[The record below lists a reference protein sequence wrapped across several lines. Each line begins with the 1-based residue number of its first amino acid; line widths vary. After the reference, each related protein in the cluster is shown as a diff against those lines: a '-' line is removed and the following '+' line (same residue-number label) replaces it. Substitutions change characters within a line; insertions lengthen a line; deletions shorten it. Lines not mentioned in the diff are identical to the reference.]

1 MKNGFIKVAAA
12 TPHIQIADPAH
23 NAGELIRL
31 LKEADAKGAKL
42 AVFPELCLSG
52 CTAGDLFYQN
62 RLLNGVLDGLSDF
75 LKATAEIETVAV
87 IGIPLA
93 VGARL
98 YNCVAVCQ
106 QGKVLGIVPKTETM
120 SRGEVPY
127 SRWFASAE
135 DAGKTIAAISPFGEV
150 PFGTDLIFTCREV
163 SDFRFACELGEDAQA
178 AVPPS
183 ARHTAAGATII
194 CCSAASTETVGK
206 SKYRRRTIATRS
218 ADNNA
223 GYLYASAGAGESTT
237 DLVFGGH
244 CMIYE
249 NGTMLA
255 EKAPFASND
264 LVYTELDVERLAY
277 ERRRAN
283 RAKTSAPYRVIEFS
297 LTVSETTLTRPVSAH
312 PFLPDEDTARAARC
326 EEILSIQS
334 AGLAQR
340 VVRAYAKK
348 LVIGISG
355 GLDSTL
361 ALLVMVRAIDA
372 LERPRKDILAVTM
385 PCFGTTKRTKSNATV
400 LCEELGVDFRCVDI
414 FDAVK
419 VHFRDIGHDPD
430 VRNVTY
436 ENSQA
441 RERTQVLMD
450 IANDCGGMVIGTGDL
465 SELAL
470 GWATYNGDHMSMYG
484 VNGAI
489 PKTLVRHL
497 VAHCADGYERDGR
510 QAVADALRD
519 VLNTPVSPELL
530 PADADGNIAQKTE
543 DLVGPYELHDFYL
556 FYLLRYGYAPDK
568 LYRLAKYAFKDAYK
582 DATLLHWLSTLL
594 RRFFNQQF
602 KRSCLPDGPKV
613 GSVGL
618 SPRGDWQ
625 MPSDASS
632 ALWLCEVENL
642 KSK

>member
-1 MKNGFIKVAAA
+1 MKNGFIKVGVA
-12 TPHIQIADPAH
+12 TPCIQIADPMH
-23 NAGELIRL
+23 NAEALIRL
-31 LKEADAKGAKL
+31 LKEADKMGVKL
-42 AVFPELCLSG
+42 LVFPELCLSG
-52 CTAGDLFYQN
+52 CTAGDLLYQN
-62 RLLNGVLDGLSDF
+62 KLLDGVIDALSLF
-75 LKATAEIETVAV
+75 LKATEKLETVAV
-87 IGIPLA
+87 IGLPLR
-93 VGARL
+93 VGGLLFDCA
-98 YNCVAVCQ
+98 AVCQ
-106 QGKVLGIVPKTETM
+106 KGRVLGVVPKTVI
-120 SRGEVPY
+120 SSGGAP
-127 SRWFASAE
+127 SLGRWFAAAE
-135 DAGKTIAAISPFGEV
+135 NVSNSVVALPFGEV
-150 PFGTDLIFTCREV
+150 PFGTDLLFSCNEIPDLV
-163 SDFRFACELGEDAQA
+163 FACEIGSDAESA
-178 AVPPS
+178 MAPS
-183 ARHTAAGATII
+183 VRHAEAGATVI
-194 CCSAASTETVGK
+194 CCPAASAEIVGRRE
-206 SKYRRRTIATRS
+206 YRRHTLATRS
-218 ADNNA
+218 ADTKTA
-223 GYLYASAGAGESTT
+223 YLYAGAGKGESTT

-244 CMIYE
+244 SFVCE
-249 NGTMLA
+249 NGTPLA
-255 EKAPFASND
+255 EKPPFASNEIT
-264 LVYTELDVERLAY
+264 VTEIDVERLAY
-277 ERRRAN
+277 ERL
-283 RAKTSAPYRVIEFS
+283 RAKRSCENTTYRTVPFS
-297 LTVSETTLTRPVSAH
+297 LKMEKTKLTRPISAH
-312 PFLPDEDTARAARC
+312 PFIPEEQDARAERC
-326 EEILSIQS
+326 EEILAIQS

-348 LVIGISG
+348 LVLGISG

-361 ALLVMVRAIDA
+361 ALLVMVRAMDV

-414 FDAVK
+414 FDAVN

-430 VRNVTY
+430 VHNVTY
-436 ENSQA
+436 ENGQA

-510 QAVADALRD
+510 QTVANALRD

-556 FYLLRYGYAPDK
+556 FYLLRYGYSPEK
-568 LYRLAKYAFKDAYK
+568 LYRLAKYAFAGAYD
-582 DATLLHWLSTLL
+582 DATLLHWLSTFL

-632 ALWLCEVENL
+632 ALWLSEVEKL
-642 KSK
+642 K